1 MPLCCETRGRMGSLF
16 QDLRYGVRMLRKSP
30 GFTAI
35 AALTLALGIG
45 ANTAIFSLLNAVM
58 LRRLPVKQPEQLA
71 LFGRGRWAG
80 SVDEFPARSMD
91 LFSYQFS
98 REVRKK
104 SRSFSDV
111 AAIDSILFT
120 THGRVAGGAS
130 LEKISAELV
139 SGSFFHTLGVAPFLG
154 RVLSEADDKTPGA
167 HPVAVASYAWWQRQ
181 GSDPSVLG
189 NRLTIGKTA
198 YSIVGVT
205 PPGFFGVSVG
215 KSPDLWIP
223 LAMEKEVS
231 PGWNGLDQPLFQ
243 SLYVIGR
250 IKPGV
255 SMRQAAADTNI
266 LFKQFLHGVAGA
278 QPGRKQLED
287 ISHAQIDLTPAAT
300 GLSQLRRQFSAPL
313 MILMAVVGLV
323 LLVACANIANLLLAR
338 AAARRR
344 EIAVRMSLGAERA
357 RLVRQLLV
365 ESALLALI
373 GTALGVCFAWW
384 ATQLLLT
391 MVSTG
396 STSVPLNVA
405 PDVQVLGFALLIST
419 LTVMVFGTVP
429 AFYATRLDLAPSLKE
444 GRGTIPVH
452 ARSKL
457 ARGLIVGQVALSLV
471 LLAGA
476 GLFLRS
482 LMNLMNVDTG
492 FNKQNVLT
500 TEIDP
505 SSSGYQEDEHLERLM
520 QRVEQRVGALPGVQ
534 AASFAFMVF
543 NGGAWTSPVVVPG
556 RTAAA
561 KDPNVD
567 HNMGGPQYLQAMGMP
582 ILLGRPLGPQDTSTS
597 QKVAVINETLAREYF
612 AGVTPVGRTFS
623 VGDKPEWQNLEVV
636 GVVKDAKYTDL
647 QERPMPAAFYPHSQ
661 HPAFLYNFVVR
672 STGDPKLLA
681 PAITRAINE
690 VDPDLPVGDFTTLSQ
705 LVDDSVL
712 DHRLVA
718 QLCTF
723 FALLAAALASIG
735 IYGLMSY
742 GVTRRTN
749 EFGIRMA
756 LGAARQDVLWLVL
769 RETLWLVLTGVAVGL
784 VVVPMAGRLATS
796 LLFGLKSY
804 DPVSIST
811 AMLGM
816 IAVALVA
823 GYLPARRATR
833 VEPMAA
839 LRYE

>member
-1 MPLCCETRGRMGSLF
+1 MGSLF
-16 QDLRYGVRMLRKSP
+16 QDLRYGLRMLRKSP

-58 LRRLPVKQPEQLA
+58 LRRLPVRQPEQLA
-71 LFGRGRWAG
+71 LFGHGRWVG
-80 SVDEFPARSMD
+80 SVDNLPARSMD
-91 LFSYQFS
+91 LFSYQFF
-98 REVRKK
+98 REVRQQN
-104 SRSFSDV
+104 RSFSDV

-120 THGRVAGGAS
+120 THGRVADSAN
-130 LEKISAELV
+130 LEKTDAQLV
-139 SGSFFHTLGVAPFLG
+139 SGSFFHTLGVAPFRG
-154 RVLSEADDKTPGA
+154 RVLEGSDDETPGA
-167 HPVAVASYAWWQRQ
+167 HPVAVASYAWWQRR
-181 GSDPSVLG
+181 GSDPDVLG
-189 NRLTIGKTA
+189 KSVTIGKTA

-205 PPGFFGVSVG
+205 PPGFFGVTVG
-215 KSPDLWIP
+215 QSPDLWIP
-223 LAMEKEVS
+223 LAMEKELS
-231 PGWNGLDQPLFQ
+231 PGWNGLEKPLFQ

-250 IKPGV
+250 LKPDTD
-255 SMRQAAADTNI
+255 MRQAGADTNI

-287 ISHAQIDLTPAAT
+287 ISHAQIELTPAAT
-300 GLSQLRRQFSAPL
+300 GLSQLRHQFSAPL

-323 LLVACANIANLLLAR
+323 LLVACANVVNLLLAR
-338 AAARRR
+338 AAARQR

-365 ESALLALI
+365 ESALLSLI

-384 ATQLLLT
+384 ATRLLLM

-396 STSVPLNVA
+396 STAVPLDVT
-405 PDVQVLGFALLIST
+405 PDLQVLGFALLIAIV
-419 LTVMVFGTVP
+419 TVMIFGTVP
-429 AFYATRLDLAPSLKE
+429 ALYATRLDLAPSLKE

-492 FNKQNVLT
+492 FNRQNVLLA
-500 TEIDP
+500 EIDP
-505 SSSGYQEDEHLERLM
+505 SGSGYQEDEKLERLM

-543 NGGAWTSPVVVPG
+543 NGGAWTSPVVLPG
-556 RTAAA
+556 RPNGA
-561 KDPNVD
+561 KDPEVD
-567 HNMGGPQYLQAMGMP
+567 HNIVGAQYLQAMGMP
-582 ILLGRPLGPQDTSTS
+582 ILLGRSLGPQDESS
-597 QKVAVINETLAREYF
+597 SRKVAVINETMVRDYF

-623 VGDKPEWQNLEVV
+623 VGDKPEWQNLEIV

-647 QERPMPAAFYPHSQ
+647 QEKPMSAAFYPHSQ

-672 STGDPKLLA
+672 SAGDPKLLGLA
-681 PAITRAINE
+681 VTRAINE
-690 VDPDLPVGDFTTLSQ
+690 VDPDLPVADFTTLSQ
-705 LVDDSVL
+705 VVDDSVL

-723 FALLAAALASIG
+723 FGLLAAALASIG

-742 GVTRRTN
+742 GVTRRIN

-756 LGAARQDVLWLVL
+756 LGAARKDVLWLVL
-769 RETLWLVLTGVAVGL
+769 RETLWLVLIGMAVGL
-784 VVVPMAGRLATS
+784 GVFPVAGRLATS

-804 DPVSIST
+804 DPVSISV
-811 AMLGM
+811 AMLAM
-816 IAVALVA
+816 IAVALIA